1 MIKKLLSNNKTML
14 AFRLL
19 MGGVFILASIDKI
32 LSPAGFSLILKEY
45 RLIPEILTPLT
56 ALVLPWIEFFA
67 GFFMLLNVFTQSNAL
82 IMIGL
87 NTAYI
92 LGMAINLSW
101 GLVHE
106 CGCFTIFGWSE
117 PIGGAAIFRDIIF
130 ILLCLPLFIFG
141 TNEIKWKEK
150 QRQILPS

>member
-14 AFRLL
+14 ALRLL

-45 RLIPEILTPLT
+45 RIIPEILIPLT
-56 ALVLPWIEFFA
+56 ALALPWIEFFA
-67 GFFMLLNVFTQSNAL
+67 GFFILLNVFTQSNAL
-82 IMIGL
+82 IMIAL
-87 NTAYI
+87 NIGYI
-92 LGMAINLSW
+92 IGIVINLSW

-117 PIGGAAIFRDIIF
+117 PIGGAAIIRDIVF
-130 ILLCLPLFIFG
+130 ILLCLSPLIYG